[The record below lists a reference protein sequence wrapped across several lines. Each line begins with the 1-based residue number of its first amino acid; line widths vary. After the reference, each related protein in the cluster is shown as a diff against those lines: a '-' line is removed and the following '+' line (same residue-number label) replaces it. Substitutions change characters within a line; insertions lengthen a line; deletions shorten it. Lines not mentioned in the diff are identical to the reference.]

1 VGLLGLVDDSLVS
14 AAADAT
20 LRVWDPATGDRL
32 HILAGN
38 TGHQGPI
45 TSFQHDKHKIISGSE
60 GGVKMWDTQTGE
72 LLHDL
77 VEGASS
83 IWQVSFDERRC
94 IAAVK
99 K

>member
-1 VGLLGLVDDSLVS
+1 MGLVDDCLVS

-20 LRVWDPATGDRL
+20 LRIWDPSNGDRL
-32 HILAGN
+32 HILAGV

-45 TSFQHDKHKIISGSE
+45 TSFQHDRHKIISGSE

-77 VEGASS
+77 VEGATS
-83 IWQVSFDERRC
+83 IWRVSFDERRC